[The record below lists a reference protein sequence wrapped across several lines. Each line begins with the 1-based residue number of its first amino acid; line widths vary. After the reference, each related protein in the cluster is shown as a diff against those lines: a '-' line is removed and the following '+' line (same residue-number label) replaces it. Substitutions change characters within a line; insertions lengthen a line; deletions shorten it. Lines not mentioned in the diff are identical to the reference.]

1 LLKTY
6 TRYATTYQAY
16 TDEQYSSLLR
26 ECGFEAIE
34 FYPSLG
40 EAQDKYQDD
49 LIAIVAKK
57 D

>member
-1 LLKTY
+1 V
-6 TRYATTYQAY
+6 TRCATTYQAY
-16 TDEQYSSLLR
+16 TDHQYRSLLR

-40 EAQDKYQDD
+40 EAKEKYQKP

-57 D
+57 CGDGK